1 MQCNITALG
10 GYCHYNSNDSVPA
23 NGPSL
28 IFTQTLLSFSHN
40 NQDDLL
46 VDIAEPQY
54 FKKKSLYSFI
64 ENPQKLFIFDLP
76 SNFLENF
83 FGGKQCSI
91 FGV

>member
-1 MQCNITALG
+1 MQCNITAVG

-54 FKKKSLYSFI
+54 YYSFI
-64 ENPQKLFIFDLP
+64 ENPQKLFFFDLP
-76 SNFLENF
+76 SNFLEKF